1 MDKPL
6 AEHFLPFYS
15 AAFTRTYLTE
25 AYEQL
30 HIPQAKAKSYHT
42 CYSFIYH
49 LQQGELYLK
58 QAHTSPVELKP
69 LLLFYG
75 FIQLLKACILT
86 RDPDYPQNSDV
97 LAHGVSTRKRKKA
110 AYCFL
115 DDEVKVQ
122 KNGLFSHLLDKMFH
136 MKHGFEKYQMRTL
149 LQHIADLHPLFLK
162 LYKQD
167 LSYKGTFSGSY
178 LTFPSKLLDSYHMT
192 PNRFE
197 QYIEAFPHSG
207 YNPRMRITEEAELLS
222 IPLHHS
228 PSSLV
233 VSPWLLDHAGNIYIL
248 KKRNDKAQCKLP
260 EPAIHYLLLYNLSM
274 ISRYE
279 AEWWGELIHTFNGAD
294 YPFIRH
300 YLTVAEKK
308 LPALIANF
316 LLKE

>member
-25 AYEQL
+25 AYESL

-58 QAHTSPVELKP
+58 QARTSPVELKP

-115 DDEVKVQ
+115 DDEVKIQ

-136 MKHGFEKYQMRTL
+136 MKHSFEKYQMRPL

-162 LYKQD
+162 IYKHD

-178 LTFPSKLLDSYHMT
+178 LIFPAQLLDSYHMT

-197 QYIEAFPHSG
+197 QYIEAFPQSG
-207 YNPRMRITEEAELLS
+207 YNPHMRIMEEEELLY
-222 IPLHHS
+222 IPLRNS
-228 PSSLV
+228 PSSLD
-233 VSPWLLDHAGNIYIL
+233 VSPWLIDQAGGIYIL

-279 AEWWGELIHTFNGAD
+279 AEWWGELIHTFNGTD
-294 YPFIRH
+294 YPFILH

-308 LPALIANF
+308 LPALISNF
-316 LLKE
+316 LVKE